1 MLSASVPVVLPEQH
15 VPSRSPVIRFF
26 NQLQPTPETIILMSA
41 VVIGIGAGVG
51 VLLFRSLIGIIHH
64 WMFEELMGQ
73 IYQLG
78 AWTLA
83 CVPTLGGVLVALI
96 RWVLKDLGGG
106 ISSLISAVQSGK
118 EFSPLK
124 PVMKA
129 IAAAISLGSGA
140 SLGPEGPSVEIGA
153 NFGILLG
160 QFFKVSEERQQLLL
174 GAGAAA
180 GLAAGFN
187 APIAG
192 VFFALE
198 VVLGSTF
205 QTSKASVVVLSAVVA
220 GLVAQMGM
228 GAQPAFN
235 LPVYEVR
242 SPLELPLYL
251 GLGLCACVVSIAYT
265 NLLQWMKSF
274 FQGEVPYFTWMT
286 KIPTEL
292 HPILGGLCVG
302 IVALVLPQVLGVGYG
317 TVEAVLRDVKFPL
330 VLLIALLGAKLLL
343 TAISLGSGLVGGIFA
358 PAMFLG
364 AALGAAYGEVLPHLF
379 PMFANNIAAP
389 PAYAMVGMAA
399 VLASTVRAPL
409 TATLLLFEMT
419 RDYRIVLPLMAAVG
433 LSVWLVEPLRTQP
446 IKLQTER
453 RDSSDSVEEKP
464 AVDPLELR
472 AADRKQEILKT
483 IAVSE
488 AMDLDFLELPDSL
501 PVLDAGLELI
511 QHQRHSAL
519 VMTDED
525 ELIGI
530 ITVHDI
536 NRAIAR
542 WEKLDASTVMAYTLG
557 DVCTTEILYAYTDE
571 RLSDAVERMSTR
583 GLHQLPVLD
592 RDDPHQIIGLLHQEG
607 IALACDLELTHANL
621 IPYLSQPE
629 PEPELLTV
637 AASPDAREHHE

>member
-15 VPSRSPVIRFF
+15 VPARSPILRFF

-51 VLLFRSLIGIIHH
+51 VILFRSLISLIHH
-64 WMFEELMGQ
+64 WMFEGLMSQ

-96 RWVLKDLGGG
+96 RWGLKDLGGG
-106 ISSLISAVQSGK
+106 MSSLISAVQSGK

-160 QFFKVSEERQQLLL
+160 QFFRVSEERQQLLL

-205 QTSKASVVVLSAVVA
+205 QTSKASVVVLSSVVA
-220 GLVAQMGM
+220 GLVVQMGM
-228 GAQPAFN
+228 GTQAAFD

-265 NLLQWMKSF
+265 NLLKWMKSF
-274 FQGEVPYFTWMT
+274 FQGEVPYFTWMS
-286 KIPTEL
+286 KIPSEV
-292 HPILGGLCVG
+292 HPVLGGLCVG
-302 IVALVLPQVLGVGYG
+302 LVALVLPQILGVGYD
-317 TVEAVLRDVKFPL
+317 TIEAVLRDVKFPL
-330 VLLIALLGAKLLL
+330 LLLFTLLGAKLLL
-343 TAISLGSGLVGGIFA
+343 TAVSLGSGLVGGIFA

-364 AALGAAYGEVLPHLF
+364 AALGAAYGEMLPHLF
-379 PMFANNIAAP
+379 PMFADNIAAA

-433 LSVWLVEPLRTQP
+433 LSVWLVEPLKSQP
-446 IKLQTER
+446 IKLPIER
-453 RDSSDSVEEKP
+453 REQPEPIEEKP

-488 AMDLDFLELPDSL
+488 AMETDFLELSDSL

-519 VMTDED
+519 VMTDNN

-542 WEKLDASTVMAYTLG
+542 WEKLDTSAVMTYTLG
-557 DVCTTEILYAYTDE
+557 DVCTTEMLYAYMDE
-571 RLSDAVERMSTR
+571 RLSEAVERMSTR

-592 RDDPHQIIGLLHQEG
+592 RDNAHEVVGLLTKEG
-607 IALACDLELTHANL
+607 INLACDLELTHANL
-621 IPYLSQPE
+621 TPYLTQPE
-629 PEPELLTV
+629 LELLTV
-637 AASPDAREHHE
+637 AAGPDASEHHQ